1 MVFPSGRAPMALCS
15 LPWQPVLLVLIADLA
30 GEERLLRAAQGL
42 FHCPQPDARAW
53 FRIYILILHVLLG
66 GA

>member
-42 FHCPQPDARAW
+42 FHCPQPDARA
-53 FRIYILILHVLLG
+53 
-66 GA
+66 